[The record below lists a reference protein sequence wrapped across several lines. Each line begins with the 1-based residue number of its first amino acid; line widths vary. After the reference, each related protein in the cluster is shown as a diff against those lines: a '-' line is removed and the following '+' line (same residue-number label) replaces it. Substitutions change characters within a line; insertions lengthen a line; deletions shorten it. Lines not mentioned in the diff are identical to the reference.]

1 MHIHLINM
9 AAYAAVLAAHAS
21 WIASEK
27 QTLVIRNNGY
37 MNQQGGELQL
47 LRVPISQDHTT
58 VSSANASQWEGG
70 LAYKIGISEH
80 ILVLHQETDERHVGV
95 ENFELA
101 NVVPYRVYAIV
112 SWKRKKVLVCI
123 DSWILFIIF
132 VVVLFKSFDF
142 LI

>member
-47 LRVPISQDHTT
+47 LRVPIS
-58 VSSANASQWEGG
+58 
-70 LAYKIGISEH
+70 
-80 ILVLHQETDERHVGV
+80 
-95 ENFELA
+95 
-101 NVVPYRVYAIV
+101 
-112 SWKRKKVLVCI
+112 
-123 DSWILFIIF
+123 
-132 VVVLFKSFDF
+132 
-142 LI
+142 